1 MRFESL
7 SDFARAWIPGPTSAN
22 TQERLRATVG
32 AAVGLLFT
40 ALICH
45 WLTGISSS
53 AAWLIAPMG
62 ASAVLVFA
70 LPASPLA
77 QPWPVIGGNTVAALV
92 GIACVNWLPDGIWLD
107 AFATA
112 LAIGVMFTL
121 RCLHPP
127 GGAAALLIVLTH
139 TTQFSF
145 SLFPTLTNS
154 VLLVLAGVV
163 YNTLTGRRYPH
174 VQIAPKP
181 SPADSRFSSAD
192 IDAVL
197 ARYNQ
202 VLDISRDDL
211 ESLIRQTE
219 IESWHRRLGT
229 VHCADLMSRDLAYV
243 EFGTPLQE
251 AWTLMHQRRIKALPV
266 VDRSRRVVGII
277 TQADFFRHIDLQHHE
292 GIGGRLRDFIRA
304 TRTVMSSKPEVVG
317 QIMTRQVRVA
327 SEERPLAELVP
338 LFSEGGHHHIPI
350 IDADKRL
357 VGMITQSDFV
367 RALYR
372 AVGPEA

>member
-1 MRFESL
+1 MRFETISA
-7 SDFARAWIPGPTSAN
+7 FARAWIPGPTSAN
-22 TQERLRATVG
+22 AQERMRATMG
-32 AAVGLLFT
+32 AGVGLLFT

-45 WLTGISSS
+45 WVGTSSS
-53 AAWLIAPMG
+53 APWLIAPMG

-77 QPWPVIGGNTVAALV
+77 QPWPVIGGNTIAALV
-92 GIACVNWLPDGIWLD
+92 GIACVNWLPDGVWLD

-112 LAIGVMFTL
+112 LAIGVMFSL

-145 SLFPTLTNS
+145 AFFPTMVNS
-154 VLLVLAGVV
+154 LLLVLAGVV
-163 YNTLTGRRYPH
+163 YNSLTGRRYPH

-181 SPADSRFSSAD
+181 SPADGRLNSAD

-219 IESWHRRLGT
+219 VESWHRRLGT
-229 VHCADLMSRDLAYV
+229 VHCGDIMSRDLAYV

-251 AWTLMHQRRIKALPV
+251 SWSLMHERRIKALPV
-266 VDRSRRVVGII
+266 VDRTRRVVGII

-327 SEERPLAELVP
+327 SEDRPLAELVP

>member
-7 SDFARAWIPGPTSAN
+7 STFARAWIPGPTSAN
-22 TQERLRATVG
+22 AQERLRATIG
-32 AAVGLLFT
+32 AGVGLLFT

-45 WLTGISSS
+45 WVGISSS
-53 AAWLIAPMG
+53 VPWLIAPIG

-70 LPASPLA
+70 LPGSPLA
-77 QPWPVIGGNTVAALV
+77 QPWPVIGGNTIAALV
-92 GIACVNWLPDGIWLD
+92 GIACVNWLPDGVWLD

-112 LAIGVMFTL
+112 LAIGVMFSL

-145 SLFPTLTNS
+145 AFFPTMVNS
-154 VLLVLAGVV
+154 VLLVLAGVI
-163 YNTLTGRRYPH
+163 YNSLTGRRYPH

-181 SPADSRFSSAD
+181 SPADSRLSSID

-219 IESWHRRLGT
+219 VESWHRRLGT
-229 VHCADLMSRDLAYV
+229 VHCADLMSRDLASV

-251 AWTLMHQRRIKALPV
+251 AWALMHERRIKALPV

-327 SEERPLAELVP
+327 SADRPLAELVP